1 MKRKRKHTVR
11 LIACTNGSA
20 NATSDLQQHLRLVF
34 DDISVL
40 MLSEKGR
47 GLASISL
54 ADGETHW
61 KDVVDILASRCRSFE
76 RAFSRLGGRCGR
88 VGKILTSEALI
99 NRVTGVR
106 CMMSSTRSTIM
117 MIKMTTTTVFEVPWE
132 VPMMT
137 EQTKNITGMRNK
149 IENTLQRLIN

>member
-1 MKRKRKHTVR
+1 M
-11 LIACTNGSA
+11 
-20 NATSDLQQHLRLVF
+20 F

-54 ADGETHW
+54 ADGETHLR
-61 KDVVDILASRCRSFE
+61 KDVVDILESRCRSFE

-99 NRVTGVR
+99 NRVTGR
-106 CMMSSTRSTIM
+106 GRL
-117 MIKMTTTTVFEVPWE
+117 
-132 VPMMT
+132 
-137 EQTKNITGMRNK
+137 
-149 IENTLQRLIN
+149 TLHDVLDEEYDNDD